1 MAEARK
7 LFGREIPDE
16 VGKEITLQ
24 EWMEY
29 EERWR
34 HQRAQNTLGLVS
46 VIGGA
51 LLILLVFWIGVKSV
65 EDASSIVNPTF
76 AVIGAF
82 IGTLPQIGKFF
93 FNTGEPTKAESPTN
107 TN

>member
-1 MAEARK
+1 MAGTK
-7 LFGREIPDE
+7 KIFGREIPDE
-16 VGKEITLQ
+16 VGKGLTLQ

-34 HQRAQNTLGLVS
+34 HQRAQNILGLVS
-46 VIGGA
+46 IIGA
-51 LLILLVFWIGVKSV
+51 VLLIIMVFWIGVKSV

-76 AVIGAF
+76 AVMGAF
-82 IGTLPQIGKFF
+82 VATLPQIGKFF